1 MALLEHFL
9 MNKSLEMC
17 SLVFHFS
24 KNKGWKKSSV
34 ALWIL
39 QSHIKKPIFIFLGT
53 MEQKYLQYFQ
63 LY

>member
-1 MALLEHFL
+1 

-24 KNKGWKKSSV
+24 KNKDWKTSSV

-39 QSHIKKPIFIFLGT
+39 QRHIQKTLFVFLGT
-53 MEQKYLQYFQ
+53 MEEQYLQYFQ
-63 LY
+63 FY